1 MTNEELK
8 KKIVDVLN
16 TLQDYGY
23 KSYMV
28 NNLMTGEIKMDS
40 HQVVNNRIADALIAA
55 GLTFKVNS
63 DVAKDIPKGYCCDN
77 CKYLETH
84 TFHLIDRDGKVL
96 KEDYIAQTI
105 CTLYNH
111 YVTSIGVYE
120 SNNVLYTFKK
130 CEMCLKK
137 QAEQELAEEKKD
149 E

>member
-1 MTNEELK
+1 MTNEELRTK
-8 KKIVDVLN
+8 VV
-16 TLQDYGY
+16 
-23 KSYMV
+23 
-28 NNLMTGEIKMDS
+28 EIMSKTWEEP
-40 HQVVNNRIADALIAA
+40 VPCTAERKFERIADALIAA

-96 KEDYIAQTI
+96 EEDYIAQTI

-120 SNNVLYTFKK
+120 SNNVLHTFKK

-137 QAEQELAEEKKD
+137 QAEKELAEEKK
-149 E
+149 EC